1 MARVLLVAYE
11 GRVKGDEKPFEVVEK
26 IPIIVGAGDLLPGL
40 EEVLSEMKEGEE
52 REIELPPEKAFG
64 ERKKELIVLIPER
77 EFRKRGIRPVPGL
90 PIEADGRRGRVVA
103 VSSGRVQVDFNH
115 PLAGKT
121 LLYKLRVIKEL
132 TDLAEAVEHLFERFF
147 GFRPQS
153 VEITDGVAKISF
165 IIPRD
170 SSPEPLFVAFL
181 MDKLGFKEVRME
193 RIYRLREATESN
205 EKETGAKNNQY
216 L

>member
-1 MARVLLVAYE
+1 MVRVLLVAYE
-11 GRVKGDEKPFEVVEK
+11 GKVKGEEKPFEVVEK
-26 IPIIVGAGDLLPGL
+26 LPIVVGAGDLLPGL
-40 EEVLSEMKEGEE
+40 EEVVGAMKEGEE

-64 ERKKELIVLIPER
+64 ERRKELVVLIPER

-90 PIEADGRRGRVVA
+90 PIEADGRRGRVVS

-121 LLYKLRVIKEL
+121 LIYRLRVLKEL

-153 VEITDGVAKISF
+153 VEVSENAAKISF
-165 IIPRD
+165 IIPKD
-170 SSPEPLFVAFL
+170 PSPEPLFVAFL

-193 RIYRLREATESN
+193 RIYRLRESVEGSKREGSAE
-205 EKETGAKNNQY
+205 GGQ
-216 L
+216 